1 MVNNILANGRIIKCT
16 ENKVNLNGQMEEFI
30 QAIMYKIKNMGMEF
44 IHTLMVDPTKVN
56 GHMVS
61 STEKVYLL
69 HLKEHRRKEFGMKEK
84 ELDGLMKMKPIP
96 KSEYYYN

>member
-1 MVNNILANGRIIKCT
+1 M
-16 ENKVNLNGQMEEFI
+16 
-30 QAIMYKIKNMGMEF
+30 IKNMGMEF

-84 ELDGLMKMKPIP
+84 E
-96 KSEYYYN
+96 